1 MSMEGK
7 KKVKY
12 KNNKKNNPF
21 FFEVVLLGILLPQK
35 GFDLLKHLWL
45 SCNLIIF
52 GSKDTRLNPD

>member
-35 GFDLLKHLWL
+35 GFDLLKHL
-45 SCNLIIF
+45 
-52 GSKDTRLNPD
+52 